1 MFRLEFAA
9 FDCVLRLL
17 RVFQVAEQQHAKI
30 DEIRQTTCRGTWKM
44 LDYKGAPQVEGHKAV
59 ASGLDIF
66 TFGGHKLL
74 GKFEGPD
81 VAVYKLLGRRLYY

>member
-1 MFRLEFAA
+1 
-9 FDCVLRLL
+9 
-17 RVFQVAEQQHAKI
+17 
-30 DEIRQTTCRGTWKM
+30 M

-81 VAVYKLLGRRLYY
+81 VAVYKLLGVKKPQWS